1 MPSNIDLPYSNIGF
15 IAPDILLPNKSTD
28 MYRWA
33 TVACDQYTSDPEYWQ
48 DVENITKN
56 ADSTYKLMLP
66 EIYLDCPDA
75 DDRIAEINQNMK
87 NYIHKNLFVNYR
99 RSFILTRRS
108 TPYSPVRT
116 GLVAALDLERYDY
129 HSGAKALI
137 RATEGTVP
145 ERIPPRM
152 KIRKTQFWKCR
163 TF

>member
-48 DVENITKN
+48 DVENITKD

-75 DDRIAEINQNMK
+75 DDRIAEINQNMR

-108 TPYSPVRT
+108 TPVDLRSVPALSPLWTWNSTIITAEQTR
-116 GLVAALDLERYDY
+116 
-129 HSGAKALI
+129 
-137 RATEGTVP
+137 
-145 ERIPPRM
+145 
-152 KIRKTQFWKCR
+152 
-163 TF
+163 